1 MSERCPQK
9 YGCDYTEKYPVKFT
23 GNKNKKTAAVLVRS
37 VEKKNHGD
45 SVSVTTVWHI
55 GACIFYYLK
64 LNIQLYDIK
73 LPSLL
78 ELKI

>member
-1 MSERCPQK
+1 MAVTTQKNILLNLQEIKIKKQLLCLSE
-9 YGCDYTEKYPVKFT
+9 
-23 GNKNKKTAAVLVRS
+23 
-37 VEKKNHGD
+37 VEKKNHGH